1 MSAEKRLYNLHTSKM
16 RDPNSTPEMT
26 AEFYD
31 NWSGHYDEEVLK
43 QNKCGGPRVCAEA
56 VEKALAGLNRQEV
69 RILDVAAGTGVVGE
83 ELQKMGFTN
92 MDAVDGSRGMLD
104 LAERKNIYHRLICD
118 FVGAKPMDIEN
129 DTYDAVACCAAFG
142 PAHLKEDCL
151 PELIRVVKPGG
162 YVVITFREEYL
173 HFVEDYKDK
182 LEPAMVRLQDT
193 GLWERVS
200 RDVFPKFY
208 QDKNGITFVYKVL

>member
-31 NWSGHYDEEVLK
+31 NWSGHYD
-43 QNKCGGPRVCAEA
+43 
-56 VEKALAGLNRQEV
+56 
-69 RILDVAAGTGVVGE
+69 